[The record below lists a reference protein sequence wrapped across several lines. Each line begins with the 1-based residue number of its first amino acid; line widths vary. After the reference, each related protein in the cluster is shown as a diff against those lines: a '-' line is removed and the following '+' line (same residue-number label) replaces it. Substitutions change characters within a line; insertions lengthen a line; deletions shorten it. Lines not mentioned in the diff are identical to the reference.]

1 MDEVHT
7 SDATDYKLLITSMQ
21 ESIFFKNVNFPIALC
36 YVIAVV
42 SIMFEKFNWENRVN
56 KGMYTDK

>member
-42 SIMFEKFNWENRVN
+42 SIMFEKFN
-56 KGMYTDK
+56 